1 VKGGVTK
8 RIEDTVKAL
17 EQGQLKK
24 ALYLS
29 EASGLEKHHQF
40 IEQAAR
46 TCLANK
52 DNQKACSLAIK
63 EAKGKVQD
71 TITLPI
77 DDTSL
82 EGLEEYL
89 SPEKAPEQSPETQP
103 AAAEKTDE
111 ELFEE
116 CEECHV
122 AVAAARI
129 AEVCTELPEE
139 AGASCKLI
147 SEKLEDENTE
157 PADWIRAMVEAAEQ
171 AQGEAKGKMVAAVSE
186 LTEYLERRNSP
197 FLKELDKEKEKTNA
211 EETTTVSPHTEEP
224 NTEG

>member
-1 VKGGVTK
+1 MKGGVTK

-24 ALYLS
+24 ALLLTDR
-29 EASGLEKHHQF
+29 EGLEKHHQF
-40 IEQAAR
+40 VEQAAR

-52 DNQKACSLAIK
+52 DNQEACTVAIEKAK
-63 EAKGKVQD
+63 DKVQD

-89 SPEKAPEQSPETQP
+89 SPEKPPEQSPETQP
-103 AAAEKTDE
+103 AAEKTDE

-122 AVAAARI
+122 AVAAATI
-129 AEVCTELPEE
+129 AKVCAEHPEE

-157 PADWIRAMVEAAEQ
+157 PADWIKAMVETAEQ
-171 AQGEAKGKMVAAVSE
+171 AQGEAKEQMGAAVTE
-186 LTEYLERRNSP
+186 LTDYLQRRDSP
-197 FLKELDKEKEKTNA
+197 FLKELDKGKEKTNA
-211 EETTTVSPHTEEP
+211 EETTSISPRAEEP
-224 NTEG
+224 ETAS